1 MAKKKKKT
9 KIKKNNRFVLF
20 FSILVIVALLV
31 TFGTKYGG
39 GSLKRIIYLI
49 GTGITGVAEES
60 TISFDESSANRF
72 HAVSGGFVVLSA
84 DGVHIYDLSGK
95 EKNYFTLSY
104 HSPSMTGSK
113 NAIVA
118 YDRNGQ
124 EYTVMNK
131 KKILLNGKTDAPI
144 INLTMNRE
152 NAFSVVTAGPECKA
166 LVTVYSPKFKEL
178 YKLYSTEQYILAAPI
193 SNNLKYM
200 ATLGF
205 SAGSGEFNGMISFYK
220 LDTEGAIATIPLNDC
235 MPISAS
241 FMQNGNL
248 SVLCEDRMLI
258 YTEKGELLREISFD
272 GLTISKP
279 SLDSKKISAVLLST
293 NSLGGTSRLIV
304 SRDADE
310 PKIMNFAE
318 DIFDI
323 STAGDYTALLL
334 SNRIVVYNSDLELHH
349 TFPLAQSAKSC
360 IMREDGTVFAV
371 GANFANLL
379 IP

>member
-1 MAKKKKKT
+1 MAKKKKK
-9 KIKKNNRFVLF
+9 KAKKNNRFILF
-20 FSILVIVALLV
+20 FAILAIVALLV

-39 GSLKRIIYLI
+39 GSIMRIVYLI

-60 TISFDESSANRF
+60 AISFDEASANRF
-72 HAVSGGFVVLSA
+72 HAVSGGFAVLSA
-84 DGVHIYDLSGK
+84 DGMHIYDLSGK
-95 EKNYFTLSY
+95 EKSYFMLSY
-104 HSPSMTGSK
+104 HSPSITGSK
-113 NAIVA
+113 NSVIA

-124 EYTVMNK
+124 EYTVLNK
-131 KKILLNGKTDAPI
+131 NKILYNGKTNAPI
-144 INLTMNRE
+144 INLTMNS
-152 NAFSVVTAGPECKA
+152 NSSYSVVTAGPECKA
-166 LVTVYSPKFKEL
+166 LVTVYSSKFKEL
-178 YKLYSTEQYILAAPI
+178 YKLYSTEQYILSAPI

-205 SAGSGEFNGMISFYK
+205 SAGSGQFNGMISFYK
-220 LDTEGAIATIPLNDC
+220 LDTEGAIATVSLPDC

-248 SVLCEDRMLI
+248 SVLCEDRMLT
-258 YTEKGELLREISFD
+258 YTEKGELVREILFD
-272 GLTISKP
+272 GFSVSKASLNSKNIS
-279 SLDSKKISAVLLST
+279 SVLLNT
-293 NSLGGTSRLIV
+293 NSLGGASRLIV
-304 SRDADE
+304 SKGGDE
-310 PKIMNFAE
+310 PLIMNFSE

-323 STAGDYTALLL
+323 SSAGNYTALLL
-334 SNRIVVYNSDLELHH
+334 ANRIVVYNKNGEEHH